1 MAEAQFDATRNAHI
15 LARVTIDAR
24 TADPAHVLL
33 NLTDEG
39 RQFLADRHL
48 ATLSTIG
55 PRGDIHVVA
64 VGFTLDDDGFIRIT
78 TNDRS
83 QKIRNLERDPRATVA
98 QVAGPQWLSI
108 AGRAEIER
116 DPEAIAH
123 AVALY
128 AARYRQPGE
137 NPNRVVIRIAPER
150 VMSSPGL
157 RV

>member
-1 MAEAQFDATRNAHI
+1 MTIEAGPAGPATAL
-15 LARVTIDAR
+15 LA
-24 TADPAHVLL
+24 
-33 NLTDEG
+33 LTDQG
-39 RQFLADRHL
+39 RRFLADRHL

-55 PRGDIHVVA
+55 PHGDIHVVA
-64 VGFTLDDDGFIRIT
+64 VGFTVGDDGYVRIT
-78 TNDRS
+78 TNDGS

-116 DPEAIAH
+116 DPDAIAH

-128 AARYRQPGE
+128 AERYRQPDE

-150 VMSSPGL
+150 LMSSPGL
-157 RV
+157 RHRPEP